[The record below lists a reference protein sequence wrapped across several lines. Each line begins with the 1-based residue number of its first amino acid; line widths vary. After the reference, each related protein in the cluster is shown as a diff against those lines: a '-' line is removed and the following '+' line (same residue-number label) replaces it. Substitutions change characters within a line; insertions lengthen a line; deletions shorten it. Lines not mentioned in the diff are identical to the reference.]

1 MVIYT
6 HQFYFQDR
14 ILSLEFFANRYEP
27 QGVSKRI
34 PHTEIQRLL
43 VQKMINVCDDMLR
56 PGENASNQNVI
67 YLGKLHEIYS
77 MKIPFQGFV
86 LR

>member
-1 MVIYT
+1 MIFT
-6 HQFYFQDR
+6 QQFYFQDK
-14 ILSLEFFANRYEP
+14 ILSLECFANRYEP
-27 QGVSKRI
+27 QGVSNWI

-43 VQKMINVCDDMLR
+43 VQKVINVCDDMFR

-77 MKIPFQGFV
+77 MKIPFLGFV